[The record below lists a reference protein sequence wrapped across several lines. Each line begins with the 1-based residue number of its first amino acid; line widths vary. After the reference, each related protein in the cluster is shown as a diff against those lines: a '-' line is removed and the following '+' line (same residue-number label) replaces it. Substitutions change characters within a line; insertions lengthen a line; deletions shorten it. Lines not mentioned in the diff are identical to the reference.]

1 LKRLLHQALIPSLKT
16 VSRKQPR
23 HYLKY
28 EVLSVSLAH
37 GFSFE
42 QRIISMKIPA
52 ENVISPQMKM
62 VDG

>member
-1 LKRLLHQALIPSLKT
+1 MHQALIPSLKT

-42 QRIISMKIPA
+42 QRIISMKKQTDKQK
-52 ENVISPQMKM
+52 SPQRDI
-62 VDG
+62 VYA